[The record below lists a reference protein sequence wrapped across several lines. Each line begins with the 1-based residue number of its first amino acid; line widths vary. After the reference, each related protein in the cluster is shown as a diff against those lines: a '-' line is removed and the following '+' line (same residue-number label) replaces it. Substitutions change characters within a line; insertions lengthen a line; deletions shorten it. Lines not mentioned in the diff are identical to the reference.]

1 MTIKKKIDKYFELS
15 MDEKVTL
22 IHSIADM
29 TDDEY
34 TEYFEKFHQENLT
47 LLNADAIPFEEVAML
62 EETVIARRIA
72 AVFQISEDAAYYI
85 MEMKKTG
92 TVSEEEE
99 KILKD
104 VCEKSPVFQ
113 NYFLGSQEDFE
124 LADLIAYQNEKFA
137 VLIPCNGN
145 ESGEVIILKVEEKED
160 GEVYTAIEDNELLN
174 AVFDIFKENHKEE
187 FDFA

>member
-1 MTIKKKIDKYFELS
+1 MTIGEKISNYFELS

-22 IHSIADM
+22 INSIADM

-34 TEYFEKFHQENLT
+34 TEYFEKFHQENLA
-47 LLNADAIPFEEVAML
+47 LLNVDAIPTEEVIML

-72 AVFQISEDAAYYI
+72 ALFQISVDAAYYI

-104 VCEKSPVFQ
+104 ICEKSPVFQ
-113 NYFLGSQEDFE
+113 NYFFGSQEDFE
-124 LADLIAYQNEKFA
+124 LADLIEYQNEKYA
-137 VLIPCNGN
+137 VLIPCSGS
-145 ESGEVIILKVEEKED
+145 EYGEVIILKVEESED
-160 GEVYTAIEDNELLN
+160 GEVYSAIEDGDLLN
-174 AVFDIFKENHKEE
+174 AIFDIFKENHKEE